1 MISLSQTRYGS
12 GRRPGGARQGRSRR
26 WRSYHARSTAGSGN
40 RSGDS
45 ARREGSGENS
55 GRIDMS
61 RGNKDSTVSGVA
73 AGSERRPGLRT
84 LGGAVARLTAPVIAR
99 GGGLLARLKA
109 SWPAI
114 VGEELG
120 AATWPSALSRA
131 GALKLCVASGLALE
145 IQHRTPLLIERLN
158 LFLGRGAVARIVLV
172 QGPLPLPA

>member
-1 MISLSQTRYGS
+1 
-12 GRRPGGARQGRSRR
+12 
-26 WRSYHARSTAGSGN
+26 
-40 RSGDS
+40 
-45 ARREGSGENS
+45 
-55 GRIDMS
+55 MS
-61 RGNKDSTVSGVA
+61 RGNKDSENSTVSGVA

-172 QGPLPLPA
+172 QGPLPLPARRRPPLQRVLSPEETSALDDQIRVVSDPELRDALARLGRRVVESSRGSG